1 MLALQRSAGN
11 ASALALMRRAR
22 KIDDEPPV
30 ALTLRGVVEGTAVS
44 SWSLDRDTRGTTSG
58 LEMTRPVD
66 ADSPVL
72 AKALFDGAPGVEG
85 TLLVRRLTPLG
96 WVRELTVT
104 MADCMVDQYAIHEGY
119 ESVRLTFSRIQ
130 VEQ

>member
-30 ALTLRGVVEGTAVS
+30 ALTLRGVVEGAAVS

-66 ADSPVL
+66 ADSLVL
-72 AKALFDGAPGVEG
+72 GKARFDGAPGVEG
-85 TLLVRRLTPLG
+85 TLLVHRLTPLG
-96 WVRELTVT
+96 WVRELTIT
-104 MADCMVDQYAIHEGY
+104 MADCMVGQYAIHERY
-119 ESVRLTFSRIQ
+119 ESVRLTFSRVQ
-130 VEQ
+130 VDQ